1 MKKTV
6 KVIAVTSLS
15 ITLIGC
21 LAFIYILLRTNIIF
35 KNQTVA
41 DAGIKD
47 NIKLEDVSKITVT
60 YKGDKAFAGGRLS
73 KADFVVEVTENNGR
87 KVEINDYKCAAFDGD
102 YRLKEGNNE
111 IVFSYG
117 ENTAS
122 VEVEAVNPM
131 YLGLYAPTYEYK
143 AANKDKSV
151 AKVDKIEKG
160 NLSYA
165 EALDNVAFT
174 GDSQIAAL
182 ISYNILEQSNVEALV
197 GASADYMDEKFR
209 LIVAK
214 ATGKDAIVVHYGIN
228 SFSASAEERE
238 RRISQYTELL
248 SRLKAEVPDT
258 RIIVSGVFPVSD
270 TIYNNKL
277 SFAYIN
283 QYNYELLKMC
293 INLDI
298 EYYSNNQYISGHQ
311 ELFSADGLHLTP
323 GFYKDYWLKDLILTM
338 GL

>member
-1 MKKTV
+1 M
-6 KVIAVTSLS
+6 
-15 ITLIGC
+15 
-21 LAFIYILLRTNIIF
+21 
-35 KNQTVA
+35 
-41 DAGIKD
+41 
-47 NIKLEDVSKITVT
+47 
-60 YKGDKAFAGGRLS
+60 
-73 KADFVVEVTENNGR
+73 
-87 KVEINDYKCAAFDGD
+87 
-102 YRLKEGNNE
+102 
-111 IVFSYG
+111 
-117 ENTAS
+117 
-122 VEVEAVNPM
+122 
-131 YLGLYAPTYEYK
+131 
-143 AANKDKSV
+143 
-151 AKVDKIEKG
+151 
-160 NLSYA
+160 
-165 EALDNVAFT
+165 
-174 GDSQIAAL
+174 
-182 ISYNILEQSNVEALV
+182 
-197 GASADYMDEKFR
+197 
-209 LIVAK
+209 
-214 ATGKDAIVVHYGIN
+214 
-228 SFSASAEERE
+228 SASAEERE

>member
-1 MKKTV
+1 MKKAV

-15 ITLIGC
+15 ITLICC
-21 LAFIYILLRTNIIF
+21 LAFIYVLLGTDVIF
-35 KNQTVA
+35 KNKSVKDDDKQ
-41 DAGIKD
+41 D
-47 NIKLEDVSKITVT
+47 NIKVEDVNEISVT

-73 KADFVVEVTENNGR
+73 KTDFVVEVTENNGN
-87 KVEINDYKCAAFDGD
+87 KVEINDYKCPAFDED
-102 YRLKEGNNE
+102 YRLKEGTNE

-143 AANKDKSV
+143 AADKDKS
-151 AKVDKIEKG
+151 ASKVDKIESGK
-160 NLSYA
+160 LSYA

-174 GDSQIAAL
+174 GDSQIEAL

-197 GASADYMDEKFR
+197 GASADYMEEKFN
-209 LIVAK
+209 LIVTK

-228 SFSASAEERE
+228 SLSASAEERE
-238 RRISQYTELL
+238 KRINQYTELL

-258 RIIVSGVFPVSD
+258 RVIVSGVFPVSD

-298 EYYSNNQYISGHQ
+298 EYYSNNQYISEHQ

-323 GFYKDYWLKDLILTM
+323 DFYREYWLKDLILTM